1 MFKRILVATDG
12 SENAAS
18 AVAHAA
24 ALARAIGSERVTVL
38 HVCPACSADLD
49 PERHNQELAQQI
61 VREASEAFAGAGAE
75 VHVRVEVDYHP
86 EDVASGV
93 TDIAREED
101 ADIIVLGSRGISGIR
116 GMLLGS
122 VSSKVL
128 QQAHCP
134 VLVIKHPFNGEGAA
148 S

>member
-1 MFKRILVATDG
+1 MFNRILIATDG

-18 AVAHAA
+18 AVEHAA
-24 ALARAIGSERVTVL
+24 ALARAAGSERVTVL

-49 PERHNQELAQQI
+49 PRQDNQELAQRL
-61 VREASEAFAGAGAE
+61 VREASEAFAGTPAE

-86 EDVASGV
+86 EDVADGI
-93 TDIAREED
+93 TDIAQEEG
-101 ADIIVLGSRGISGIR
+101 ADIIVLGSRGLSGIR

-128 QQAHCP
+128 QEAHCP
-134 VLVIKHPFNGEGAA
+134 VLVIKHPVNGDSG

>member
-18 AVAHAA
+18 AVEHAA
-24 ALARAIGSERVTVL
+24 ALARAAGAERVTVL
-38 HVCPACSADLD
+38 HVCPACTADLD
-49 PERHNQELAQQI
+49 PERQNQEIAQQI
-61 VREASEAFAGAGAE
+61 ARHASEAFADTGAE

-86 EDVASGV
+86 EDVGTGITEVAQQ
-93 TDIAREED
+93 ED
-101 ADIIVLGSRGISGIR
+101 ADIIVLGSRGLSGIR

-128 QQAHCP
+128 QLATCP
-134 VLVIKHPFNGEGAA
+134 VLVIKHPFAGESSA
-148 S
+148 